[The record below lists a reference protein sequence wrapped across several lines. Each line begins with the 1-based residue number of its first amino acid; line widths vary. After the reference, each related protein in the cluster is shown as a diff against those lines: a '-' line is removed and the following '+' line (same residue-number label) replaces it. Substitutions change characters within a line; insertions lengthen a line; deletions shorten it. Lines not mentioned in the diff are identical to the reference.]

1 MLAHINI
8 CLRFGFS
15 LSKASLKGLTREQ
28 EISRQHGIKIAWTTQ
43 CDVYSFGCE
52 LASNDFRFG
61 QMVSYICKQAL
72 YTAYVPSNPRMNGV
86 WKGRT
91 RNMSLCQLATHL
103 NFNALSPTVCLFS
116 LRINQMLSNFFMLLR
131 LMLCASKLL
140 YPAQLAGIV
149 QKGKAAPTSSDAGS
163 SAVISLNCALYHLTP
178 PQALSSGM
186 EPRIERPAGTNPL
199 AGKNA
204 RPHILIRR
212 KSSQSFRS
220 PPQNSKEE
228 KIIQTLRD
236 AGHDLNDPDFD
247 AGAALLWAARQGNDS
262 MVKLVLEA
270 GSAITPGTEEPDDRV
285 PMRYAA
291 GRGNSGKTPVYY
303 WDAWFGHVPGA
314 IKEIVGN
321 TALNIGRT

>member
-91 RNMSLCQLATHL
+91 RDMSLCQLATHP

-116 LRINQMLSNFFMLLR
+116 LRIDQMLSNFFKLLR

-140 YPAQLAGIV
+140 YLAQLAGIV
-149 QKGKAAPTSSDAGS
+149 QKGNVTN
-163 SAVISLNCALYHLTP
+163 VTP
-178 PQALSSGM
+178 
-186 EPRIERPAGTNPL
+186 NPYGRL
-199 AGKNA
+199 
-204 RPHILIRR
+204 
-212 KSSQSFRS
+212 
-220 PPQNSKEE
+220 
-228 KIIQTLRD
+228 
-236 AGHDLNDPDFD
+236 
-247 AGAALLWAARQGNDS
+247 
-262 MVKLVLEA
+262 LVLLMLA
-270 GSAITPGTEEPDDRV
+270 QVLLYRWTVLYIISRLRKLRHLAWNLGSRGLLGQTP
-285 PMRYAA
+285 
-291 GRGNSGKTPVYY
+291 
-303 WDAWFGHVPGA
+303 
-314 IKEIVGN
+314 
-321 TALNIGRT
+321 